1 MNYLVLKTIHLIAV
15 VCWFAGLFYMGRL
28 FIYHKEA
35 EKKNDVEKKIL
46 QDQYRLMSNR
56 LMYRITWPSTVV
68 TSFFGFYMLYQ
79 NTILLKLDW
88 MKVKL
93 ILVSFLLLYTIT
105 IQIFLKQLN
114 KGNIRLSELGLRI
127 WNEVATLL
135 LISIISLAILK
146 SSISWINAILTFIVI
161 AIILMLL
168 IRIYKICLLYTS
180 PSPRDG
186 SISRM
191 PSSA

>member
-1 MNYLVLKTIHLIAV
+1 
-15 VCWFAGLFYMGRL
+15 
-28 FIYHKEA
+28 
-35 EKKNDVEKKIL
+35 
-46 QDQYRLMSNR
+46 
-56 LMYRITWPSTVV
+56 
-68 TSFFGFYMLYQ
+68 MLYQ

-146 SSISWINAILTFIVI
+146 SSISWINAILTIIVI

-168 IRIYKICLLYTS
+168 IRVYKSLIKKHS
-180 PSPRDG
+180 
-186 SISRM
+186 
-191 PSSA
+191 

>member
-46 QDQYRLMSNR
+46 QHQYKLMSNR
-56 LMYRITWPSTVV
+56 LMYIITWPSTVV

-88 MKVKL
+88 MKVSYFKIFN
-93 ILVSFLLLYTIT
+93 IL
-105 IQIFLKQLN
+105 
-114 KGNIRLSELGLRI
+114 
-127 WNEVATLL
+127 
-135 LISIISLAILK
+135 
-146 SSISWINAILTFIVI
+146 
-161 AIILMLL
+161 
-168 IRIYKICLLYTS
+168 
-180 PSPRDG
+180 D
-186 SISRM
+186 
-191 PSSA
+191 

>member
-46 QDQYRLMSNR
+46 QDQYKLMSNR
-56 LMYRITWPSTVV
+56 LMYIITWPSTVV

-79 NTILLKLDW
+79 NTILLELDW

-93 ILVSFLLLYTIT
+93 ILVSFLLLYTMI

-146 SSISWINAILTFIVI
+146 SSISWINAILTFVVI

-168 IRIYKICLLYTS
+168 IRVYKNLIKK
-180 PSPRDG
+180 PS
-186 SISRM
+186 
-191 PSSA
+191 

>member
-1 MNYLVLKTIHLIAV
+1 
-15 VCWFAGLFYMGRL
+15 
-28 FIYHKEA
+28 
-35 EKKNDVEKKIL
+35 
-46 QDQYRLMSNR
+46 
-56 LMYRITWPSTVV
+56 
-68 TSFFGFYMLYQ
+68 MLYQ

-93 ILVSFLLLYTIT
+93 ILVSFLLLYTII

-127 WNEVATLL
+127 WNEIATLL

-168 IRIYKICLLYTS
+168 IRVYKSLIKKTS
-180 PSPRDG
+180 
-186 SISRM
+186 
-191 PSSA
+191 

>member
-1 MNYLVLKTIHLIAV
+1 
-15 VCWFAGLFYMGRL
+15 
-28 FIYHKEA
+28 
-35 EKKNDVEKKIL
+35 
-46 QDQYRLMSNR
+46 
-56 LMYRITWPSTVV
+56 
-68 TSFFGFYMLYQ
+68 
-79 NTILLKLDW
+79 

-93 ILVSFLLLYTIT
+93 ILVTVLLLYTIT

-161 AIILMLL
+161 AIVLMLL
-168 IRIYKICLLYTS
+168 IRVYRGLIKK
-180 PSPRDG
+180 PS
-186 SISRM
+186 
-191 PSSA
+191 

>member
-1 MNYLVLKTIHLIAV
+1 
-15 VCWFAGLFYMGRL
+15 
-28 FIYHKEA
+28 
-35 EKKNDVEKKIL
+35 
-46 QDQYRLMSNR
+46 
-56 LMYRITWPSTVV
+56 
-68 TSFFGFYMLYQ
+68 
-79 NTILLKLDW
+79 

-93 ILVSFLLLYTIT
+93 ILVSFLLLYTII

-127 WNEVATLL
+127 WNEIATLL

-168 IRIYKICLLYTS
+168 IRVYKSLIKKTS
-180 PSPRDG
+180 
-186 SISRM
+186 
-191 PSSA
+191 

>member
-1 MNYLVLKTIHLIAV
+1 
-15 VCWFAGLFYMGRL
+15 
-28 FIYHKEA
+28 
-35 EKKNDVEKKIL
+35 
-46 QDQYRLMSNR
+46 
-56 LMYRITWPSTVV
+56 
-68 TSFFGFYMLYQ
+68 MLYQ
-79 NTILLKLDW
+79 NSILLELDW

-93 ILVSFLLLYTIT
+93 ILVSVLLIYTIT

-168 IRIYKICLLYTS
+168 IRVYKNLIKK
-180 PSPRDG
+180 PS
-186 SISRM
+186 
-191 PSSA
+191 

>member
-1 MNYLVLKTIHLIAV
+1 
-15 VCWFAGLFYMGRL
+15 
-28 FIYHKEA
+28 
-35 EKKNDVEKKIL
+35 
-46 QDQYRLMSNR
+46 
-56 LMYRITWPSTVV
+56 
-68 TSFFGFYMLYQ
+68 MLYQ
-79 NTILLKLDW
+79 NTILLELDW

-93 ILVSFLLLYTIT
+93 ILVSFLLLYTMI

-127 WNEVATLL
+127 WNEIATLL

-168 IRIYKICLLYTS
+168 IRVYKSLIKKTS
-180 PSPRDG
+180 
-186 SISRM
+186 
-191 PSSA
+191 

>member
-1 MNYLVLKTIHLIAV
+1 
-15 VCWFAGLFYMGRL
+15 
-28 FIYHKEA
+28 
-35 EKKNDVEKKIL
+35 
-46 QDQYRLMSNR
+46 
-56 LMYRITWPSTVV
+56 
-68 TSFFGFYMLYQ
+68 MLYQ
-79 NTILLKLDW
+79 NTILLEFDW

-127 WNEVATLL
+127 WNEIATLL

-168 IRIYKICLLYTS
+168 IRVYKSLIKKTS
-180 PSPRDG
+180 
-186 SISRM
+186 
-191 PSSA
+191 

>member
-1 MNYLVLKTIHLIAV
+1 M
-15 VCWFAGLFYMGRL
+15 R
-28 FIYHKEA
+28 
-35 EKKNDVEKKIL
+35 
-46 QDQYRLMSNR
+46 
-56 LMYRITWPSTVV
+56 
-68 TSFFGFYMLYQ
+68 
-79 NTILLKLDW
+79 
-88 MKVKL
+88 VKL

-127 WNEVATLL
+127 WNEIATLL

-168 IRIYKICLLYTS
+168 IRVYKSLIKKTS
-180 PSPRDG
+180 
-186 SISRM
+186 
-191 PSSA
+191 